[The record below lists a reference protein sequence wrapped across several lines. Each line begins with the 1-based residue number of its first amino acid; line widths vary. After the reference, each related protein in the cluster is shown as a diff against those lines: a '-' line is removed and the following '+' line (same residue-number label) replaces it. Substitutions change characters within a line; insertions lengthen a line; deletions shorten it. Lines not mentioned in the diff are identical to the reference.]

1 MRKGRLW
8 EVDSLVPS
16 IRGRSDTRVCPQSW
30 DLSVRARGGGG
41 GLPWG
46 SSALLIPLINLSWGS
61 ILSVL
66 LIRLLLKIGFRK
78 IALFCKQHHEDD
90 DFKNHSPM
98 PETCFDL

>member
-1 MRKGRLW
+1 MTPG
-8 EVDSLVPS
+8 SVP
-16 IRGRSDTRVCPQSW
+16 RAGT
-30 DLSVRARGGGG
+30 SVRAREGGG

-78 IALFCKQHHEDD
+78 ITLFCKQHHEDD
-90 DFKNHSPM
+90 NFKNHSPM